1 MYFGKIEG
9 KMANRLKWD
18 DIKREREPEN
28 IRATGNTEA
37 ENTGNTE
44 AENTGNT
51 EADKMWSA
59 S

>member
-1 MYFGKIEG
+1 VYFGKIEG
-9 KMANRLKWD
+9 KMENRLKWD

-28 IRATGNTEA
+28 IGATGNTEA

-51 EADKMWSA
+51 EADKMWTA

>member
-28 IRATGNTEA
+28 IEA
-37 ENTGNTE
+37 TGNTE